1 MTLVNFRLIAAGRLK
16 QPKAS
21 PAPPRAASS
30 ALASGNRPIWFSPDA
45 PQDTP
50 VYDRAGL
57 CPDDLIVGPA
67 VIEQLDSTTLL
78 FPGDR
83 ARIDPYLNLD
93 VELSP

>member
-1 MTLVNFRLIAAGRLK
+1 MRRRT
-16 QPKAS
+16 
-21 PAPPRAASS
+21 PP
-30 ALASGNRPIWFSPDA
+30 I
-45 PQDTP
+45 
-50 VYDRAGL
+50 YDRATL
-57 CPDDLIVGPA
+57 CPGDVIAGPA